1 MAAPPTGSAGS
12 PSRPAPVQRAG
23 QARGSRRAADRRPSP
38 RRSTPAGTGRGWTAG
53 PAPAHPHRCRPGRSP
68 RSGRSR
74 AAARGGQTG
83 RGVLAARRLRRSVAA
98 GLRGAG
104 VAAHRGSRRRLLPG
118 SGGPGVR
125 DAVRRQLDVRR
136 GGAGG
141 GGAVGC
147 CRPGWCRWGRRPG
160 RCRPPTTRRPG
171 RAPHTLSCTAQQR
184 LGASWVSV
192 ARPGP
197 VNTFT
202 LRWFSAPV
210 TPAPVQQAATTA
222 GRVVVAT
229 DVYSTRPAIPRR
241 TKDTVSDAMPLSLSD
256 QTGSA
261 R

>member
-1 MAAPPTGSAGS
+1 MCI
-12 PSRPAPVQRAG
+12 R
-23 QARGSRRAADRRPSP
+23 D
-38 RRSTPAGTGRGWTAG
+38 
-53 PAPAHPHRCRPGRSP
+53 RCRPGRSP

-118 SGGPGVR
+118 SGGPDVR

-147 CRPGWCRWGRRPG
+147 GRPGWCRWGRRPG
-160 RCRPPTTRRPG
+160 RCRPLTTRRPG
-171 RAPHTLSCTAQQR
+171 RAPTPCPAPRSSGWGR
-184 LGASWVSV
+184 PRSAS
-192 ARPGP
+192 PGP
-197 VNTFT
+197 ARSTPS
-202 LRWFSAPV
+202 RSGGSARPV